1 MSVSLWAYTPIICD
15 DEFCVG
21 DCDLCRFAAAD
32 HMDRGKRKKE
42 LAVSVGI
49 CPYCMKNL
57 SDIRTDGEKK
67 WRYCF
72 SCFSNFDVE
81 EEPDD
86 REGQGIE

>member
-1 MSVSLWAYTPIICD
+1 MSVSLWAYTPIKCD

-21 DCDLCRFAAAD
+21 DCDLCDRSSD
-32 HMDRGKRKKE
+32 HEGREERKRT

-49 CPYCMKNL
+49 CPRCMRNL
-57 SDIRTDGEKK
+57 SDIRTDGKKK

-81 EEPDD
+81 EDPDD
-86 REGQGIE
+86 GERQGTE